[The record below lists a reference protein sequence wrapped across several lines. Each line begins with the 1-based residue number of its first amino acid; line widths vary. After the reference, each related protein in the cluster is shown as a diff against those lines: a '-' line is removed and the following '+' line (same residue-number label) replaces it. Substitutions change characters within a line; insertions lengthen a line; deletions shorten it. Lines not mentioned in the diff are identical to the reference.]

1 MHLYTGCVE
10 NRQDPLKLGRCQ
22 VRVVGL
28 HNSDKTQLKTE
39 DLPWAYPMQP
49 LTSAGISGIGH
60 TPLGPVE
67 GSWVVIMFRDDD
79 EQQPILLGTIG
90 GIPQAQGTI
99 DQDNDQM
106 ILKEDGMLA
115 GSDGQ
120 TTTSSNGDTTT
131 NTSSTP
137 GEEDVGL
144 NLASKYTPSSDAV
157 NLIKQYE
164 GLRLT
169 AYQDSVG
176 IWTIG
181 YGTTTINGVA
191 VYQGQTITQ
200 AQADE
205 YLLEHMQSNVSPII
219 NTKVKA
225 PITQSMYDA
234 LCCFTYNLGS
244 GNLSKST
251 LLKELNTTKYLDTA
265 TSFLDYNKAGGVV
278 LAGLTKRRSAE
289 KDLFL
294 KDGIPSISG
303 DLTPV
308 QGVNAPIDSSNTSS
322 GLNNNGAAVVLGFK
336 DPKGK
341 YPLYLNEPD
350 TNKLARHE
358 DIKKTIVYKKE
369 LAREKAVLTAGGKT
383 WDQAHIPYNASYPY
397 NHVFMTESGHIMEF
411 DDTQYSERVHIY
423 HKSGTFTEIDAN
435 GTQVNRI
442 VGDNYE
448 ILERNG
454 HVYIKGTMDVTI
466 DGDHNV
472 KVNNALNV
480 DVSGKTTINV
490 FNDADLNVSGTMNLS
505 VKESLNIKAASI
517 NMESTSGSI
526 NIKSA
531 ASLNESA
538 PDMNINATSYKETVD
553 TSSYRWNGTKQ
564 VYTGGDTYERHSAGT
579 DYACVGDPI
588 RSGSAACPTVST
600 ATSAIS
606 NGLAEPSAAIIP
618 VAQEFTDLVVIT
630 RGAEAAAHYE
640 TPEEGD
646 ATAYTA
652 KQISDGTLRAD
663 EKDSGT
669 VQGSAS
675 ASPNNVTPLPQSCN
689 LINGMDKFTADL
701 QLSTHFTL
709 GALTKNGTRMPVNQQ
724 GLTAQEIVCNLKGLA
739 ENCLE
744 PIIGL
749 YPSMVITSGFRRPND
764 VAASSKTSQHYL
776 GQAADIIIPGF
787 SRQKH
792 YDAIQAIQ
800 QLIPY
805 DQLILEYSGANT
817 VWIHV
822 SFKYITNRQMAFTMR
837 DHTKVGDTGQFTLI
851 A

>member
-79 EQQPILLGTIG
+79 EQQPIILGTIG

-120 TTTSSNGDTTT
+120 TTTNTNGDTVT

-144 NLASKYTPSSDAV
+144 NLASKYTPSSDAI

-181 YGTTTINGVA
+181 YGTTSINGVP

-205 YLLEHMQSNVSPII
+205 YLLTHIKSNVSPII

-308 QGVNAPIDSSNTSS
+308 QGVNPPIDSSNTST
-322 GLNNNGAAVVLGFK
+322 GLNNGGAAVVQGFK

-472 KVNNALNV
+472 KVNNALNLQVVGNVNMNVTGNMNV
-480 DVSGKTTINV
+480 DVAGTYNLKAAGINLETHTSPV
-490 FNDADLNVSGTMNLS
+490 NILSANSVNVQSAAAQSFKAGATFNVDAVRVDMNSGTAGNASGSGLSTLS
-505 VKESLNIKAASI
+505 V
-517 NMESTSGSI
+517 
-526 NIKSA
+526 
-531 ASLNESA
+531 
-538 PDMNINATSYKETVD
+538 ATPEL
-553 TSSYRWNGTKQ
+553 
-564 VYTGGDTYERHSAGT
+564 
-579 DYACVGDPI
+579 P
-588 RSGSAACPTVST
+588 
-600 ATSAIS
+600 
-606 NGLAEPSAAIIP
+606 
-618 VAQEFTDLVVIT
+618 EFSELVVIT

-646 ATAYTA
+646 ATDYIA
-652 KQISDGTLRAD
+652 KRINDGTLKED

-669 VQGSAS
+669 AQGSAS
-675 ASPNNVTPLPQSCN
+675 ASPNNVAPLPQSCN
-689 LINGMDKFTADL
+689 LISSMDKFTADL
-701 QLSTHFTL
+701 QLSSHFTL

-744 PIIGL
+744 KIIGL
-749 YPSMVITSGFRRPND
+749 YPSMIITSGFRRPND
-764 VAASSKTSQHYL
+764 VAGSSKTSQHYL
-776 GQAADIIIPGF
+776 GQAADIVIPGF

-792 YDAIQAIQ
+792 YDAVQAIQ

-822 SFKYITNRQMAFTMR
+822 SFKYTANRQMAFTMR
-837 DHTKVGDTGQFTLI
+837 DHKKVGDTGQFTLI
-851 A
+851 G

>member
-67 GSWVVIMFRDDD
+67 GSWVVVMFRDDD
-79 EQQPILLGTIG
+79 EQQPIILGTIG
-90 GIPQAQGTI
+90 GIPQAHGTI

-120 TTTSSNGDTTT
+120 TTTNTNGDTVT

-144 NLASKYTPSSDAV
+144 NLASKYTPSSDAI

-191 VYQGQTITQ
+191 VYEGQTITQ

-205 YLLEHMQSNVSPII
+205 YLLDHIENNVSPII

-308 QGVNAPIDSSNTSS
+308 QGVNPPVDSSNTSS
-322 GLNNNGAAVVLGFK
+322 GLNNGGAAVVMGFK

-369 LAREKAVLTAGGKT
+369 LAREKDVLTAAGKT

-472 KVNNALNV
+472 KVNNAMNLEVIGNVDMKVTGNMNV
-480 DVSGKTTINV
+480 DVAGMYNLKASGIN
-490 FNDADLNVSGTMNLS
+490 LETHTGPM
-505 VKESLNIKAASI
+505 
-517 NMESTSGSI
+517 

-531 ASLNESA
+531 NSVNVQSA
-538 PDMNINATSYKETVD
+538 AAQSFKAGATFNVDAARVDMNSGTAGDATGTGLDTLTV
-553 TSSYRWNGTKQ
+553 
-564 VYTGGDTYERHSAGT
+564 
-579 DYACVGDPI
+579 
-588 RSGSAACPTVST
+588 
-600 ATSAIS
+600 ATPE
-606 NGLAEPSAAIIP
+606 LP
-618 VAQEFTDLVVIT
+618 EFTDLVVIT
-630 RGAEAAAHYE
+630 RGAEAAAHFE

-646 ATAYTA
+646 ATEYTA
-652 KQISDGTLRAD
+652 KQISDGTLRED
-663 EKDSGT
+663 EKDFGT
-669 VQGSAS
+669 EQGSA
-675 ASPNNVTPLPQSCN
+675 AANPNNVAPLPQSCN
-689 LINGMDKFTADL
+689 LISSMDKFTADL

-739 ENCLE
+739 ENCLD
-744 PIIGL
+744 PIIKL
-749 YPSMVITSGFRRPND
+749 YPSMIITSGFRRPGD
-764 VAASSKTSQHYL
+764 VAKSSKTSQHYL
-776 GQAADIIIPGF
+776 GQAADITIPGF

-792 YDAIQAIQ
+792 YDAIQTIQ

-805 DQLILEYSGANT
+805 DQLILEYSGKTT

-822 SFKYITNRQMAFTMR
+822 SFKYATNRQMAFTMR
-837 DHTKVGDTGQFTLI
+837 DHKKVADGQFTLI

>member
-28 HNSDKTQLKTE
+28 HNYDKTQLKTE

-49 LTSAGISGIGH
+49 ITSAGISGVGH

-67 GSWVVIMFRDDD
+67 GSWVVVMFRDDD
-79 EQQPILLGTIG
+79 EQQPIILGTIG

-115 GSDGQ
+115 SSDGQ
-120 TTTSSNGDTTT
+120 TTTDANGDTTT

-137 GEEDVGL
+137 AEEDVGL
-144 NLASKYTPSSDAV
+144 NLASKYTPSSDAL

-191 VYQGQTITQ
+191 VYEGQTITQ

-294 KDGIPSISG
+294 KNGVPSISG

-308 QGVNAPIDSSNTSS
+308 QGVNTPVDSSNTSS
-322 GLNNNGAAVVLGFK
+322 GLNNGGAAVVMGFK

-369 LAREKAVLTAGGKT
+369 LAREKAVLTAAGKT

-397 NHVFMTESGHIMEF
+397 NHVFMSESGHIMEF

-454 HVYIKGTMDVTI
+454 HVYIKGTLDVTI

-472 KVNNALNV
+472 KVNNAMNLEVVGNVNMKVTGNMNV
-480 DVSGKTTINV
+480 DVAGTYNLKASGIN
-490 FNDADLNVSGTMNLS
+490 LETHTGPM
-505 VKESLNIKAASI
+505 
-517 NMESTSGSI
+517 

-531 ASLNESA
+531 NSVNVQSA
-538 PDMNINATSYKETVD
+538 AAQSFKAGATFNVDAVRVDMND
-553 TSSYRWNGTKQ
+553 GTA
-564 VYTGGDTYERHSAGT
+564 GDA
-579 DYACVGDPI
+579 
-588 RSGSAACPTVST
+588 SGSGLDTLTV
-600 ATSAIS
+600 ATPE
-606 NGLAEPSAAIIP
+606 LP
-618 VAQEFTDLVVIT
+618 EFTDLVVIT

-663 EKDSGT
+663 EKDFGT
-669 VQGSAS
+669 AQGSAT
-675 ASPNNVTPLPQSCN
+675 ASPNDVAPLPQSCN
-689 LINGMDKFTADL
+689 LISSMDKFTPDL

>member
-1 MHLYTGCVE
+1 MRLYTGCVE

-28 HNSDKTQLKTE
+28 HNYDKTQLKTE

-49 LTSAGISGIGH
+49 ITSAGISGVGH

-67 GSWVVIMFRDDD
+67 GSWVVVMFRDEDQ
-79 EQQPILLGTIG
+79 QQPIILGTVG

-106 ILKEDGMLA
+106 VLKEDGMLP

-120 TTTSSNGDTTT
+120 TTTDSNGNTVT
-131 NTSSTP
+131 NTSSTSTS
-137 GEEDVGL
+137 EDTGL
-144 NLASKYTPSSDAV
+144 NPATKYSPSADAI

-169 AYQDSVG
+169 SYQDSVG
-176 IWTIG
+176 VWTIG
-181 YGTTTINGVA
+181 YGTTSINGVP
-191 VYQGQTITQ
+191 VYEGQTITE

-205 YLLEHMQSNVSPII
+205 YLLSYLETDVSPIVSSK
-219 NTKVKA
+219 TKS

-289 KDLFL
+289 KNLFL

-308 QGVNAPIDSSNTSS
+308 QGVNTPVDSSNTSS
-322 GLNNNGAAVVLGFK
+322 GLNNGGAAVIMGFK

-369 LAREKAVLTAGGKT
+369 LAREKAVLTAAGKT

-472 KVNNALNV
+472 KVNNAMNLEVVGNVNMKVTGNMNV
-480 DVSGKTTINV
+480 DVAGTYNLKASGIN
-490 FNDADLNVSGTMNLS
+490 LETHTGPM
-505 VKESLNIKAASI
+505 
-517 NMESTSGSI
+517 

-531 ASLNESA
+531 NSVNVQSSA
-538 PDMNINATSYKETVD
+538 AQSFKAGATFNVDAVRVDMND
-553 TSSYRWNGTKQ
+553 GTA
-564 VYTGGDTYERHSAGT
+564 GDA
-579 DYACVGDPI
+579 
-588 RSGSAACPTVST
+588 SGSGLDTLTV
-600 ATSAIS
+600 ATPE
-606 NGLAEPSAAIIP
+606 LP
-618 VAQEFTDLVVIT
+618 EFTDLVVIT
-630 RGAEAAAHYE
+630 RGAEAAALYE

-663 EKDSGT
+663 EKDFGT
-669 VQGSAS
+669 AQGSAT
-675 ASPNNVTPLPQSCN
+675 ASPNNVAPLPQSCN
-689 LINGMDKFTADL
+689 LISSMDKFTPDL

-764 VAASSKTSQHYL
+764 VAQSSATSQHYL

-822 SFKYITNRQMAFTMR
+822 SFKYTANRQIALTMR

>member
-67 GSWVVIMFRDDD
+67 GSWVVVMFRDDD
-79 EQQPILLGTIG
+79 EQQPIILGTIG

-120 TTTSSNGDTTT
+120 TTTNTNGDTVT

-144 NLASKYTPSSDAV
+144 NLASKYTPSSDAI

-191 VYQGQTITQ
+191 VYEGQTITQ

-205 YLLEHMQSNVSPII
+205 YLLDHIENNVSPII

-308 QGVNAPIDSSNTSS
+308 QGVNPPVDSSNTSS
-322 GLNNNGAAVVLGFK
+322 GLNNGGAAVVMGFK

-369 LAREKAVLTAGGKT
+369 LAREKDVLTAAGKT

-472 KVNNALNV
+472 KVNNAMNLEVIGNVDMKVTGNMNV
-480 DVSGKTTINV
+480 DVAGMYNLKASGIN
-490 FNDADLNVSGTMNLS
+490 LETHTGPM
-505 VKESLNIKAASI
+505 
-517 NMESTSGSI
+517 

-531 ASLNESA
+531 NSVNVQSA
-538 PDMNINATSYKETVD
+538 AAQSFKAGATFNVDAARVDMNSGTAGDATGTGLDTLTV
-553 TSSYRWNGTKQ
+553 
-564 VYTGGDTYERHSAGT
+564 
-579 DYACVGDPI
+579 
-588 RSGSAACPTVST
+588 
-600 ATSAIS
+600 ATPE
-606 NGLAEPSAAIIP
+606 LP
-618 VAQEFTDLVVIT
+618 EFTDLVVIT
-630 RGAEAAAHYE
+630 RGAEAAAHFE

-646 ATAYTA
+646 ATEYTA
-652 KQISDGTLRAD
+652 KQISDGTLRED
-663 EKDSGT
+663 EKDFGT
-669 VQGSAS
+669 EQGSA
-675 ASPNNVTPLPQSCN
+675 AANPNNVAPLPQSCN
-689 LINGMDKFTADL
+689 LISSMDKFTADL

-739 ENCLE
+739 ENCLD
-744 PIIGL
+744 PIIKL
-749 YPSMVITSGFRRPND
+749 YPSMIITSGFRRPGD
-764 VAASSKTSQHYL
+764 VAKSSKTSQHYL
-776 GQAADIIIPGF
+776 GQAADITIPGF

-792 YDAIQAIQ
+792 YDAIQTIQ

-805 DQLILEYSGANT
+805 DQLILEYSGKTT

-822 SFKYITNRQMAFTMR
+822 SFKYATNRQMAFTMR
-837 DHTKVGDTGQFTLI
+837 DHKKVADGQFTLI

>member
-1 MHLYTGCVE
+1 MKLYTGCVE
-10 NRQDPLKLGRCQ
+10 NRADPLKLGRCQ

-28 HNSDKTQLKTE
+28 HNYDKTQLKTE

-49 LTSAGISGIGH
+49 ITSAGISGIGH

-79 EQQPILLGTIG
+79 EQQPIILGSLG
-90 GIPQAQGTI
+90 GIPQATGNI

-106 ILKEDGMLA
+106 ILKEDGMLP
-115 GSDGQ
+115 GSNSQ
-120 TTTSSNGDTTT
+120 TTTDNNGNTVT
-131 NTSSTP
+131 NTDSAVSGEDTKLNPASSY
-137 GEEDVGL
+137 
-144 NLASKYTPSSDAV
+144 SPSSDAV

-176 IWTIG
+176 VWTIG
-181 YGTTTINGVA
+181 YGTTIINGSP

-200 AQADE
+200 SQADE
-205 YLLEHMQSNVSPII
+205 YLLAHIKTEVSPTISSK
-219 NTKVKA
+219 TKA

-244 GNLSKST
+244 GTLSRST
-251 LLKELNTTKYLDTA
+251 LLKDLNTTKYLDSATA
-265 TSFLDYNKAGGVV
+265 FLDYNKAGTTI
-278 LAGLTKRRSAE
+278 LPGLTKRRAAE
-289 KDLFL
+289 KNLFL

-308 QGVNAPIDSSNTSS
+308 QGINTPVDSSNTSS
-322 GLNNNGAAVVLGFK
+322 GLNNGGAAMVVGFK

-369 LAREKAVLTAGGKT
+369 LAREKGILTAAGKT
-383 WDQAHIPYNASYPY
+383 WDQSHIPYNASYPF

-411 DDTQYSERVHIY
+411 DDTQNSERIHLY
-423 HKSGTFTEIDAN
+423 HKSGTYQEIDAN

-454 HVYIKGTMDVTI
+454 HVLIKGTMDVTI

-472 KVNNALNV
+472 KINNAMNVEVIGNVNMKVNGNMNV
-480 DVSGKTTINV
+480 DVAGTYNLKAAGINLESHSNAV
-490 FNDADLNVSGTMNLS
+490 NVLSANSVNVQSAAAQNFKAGATFNVDAVRVDMNSGTAGS
-505 VKESLNIKAASI
+505 A
-517 NMESTSGSI
+517 SGSGLDTL
-526 NIKSA
+526 A
-531 ASLNESA
+531 V
-538 PDMNINATSYKETVD
+538 ATPEL
-553 TSSYRWNGTKQ
+553 
-564 VYTGGDTYERHSAGT
+564 
-579 DYACVGDPI
+579 P
-588 RSGSAACPTVST
+588 
-600 ATSAIS
+600 
-606 NGLAEPSAAIIP
+606 
-618 VAQEFTDLVVIT
+618 EFTDLVVIT
-630 RGAEAAAHYE
+630 RGAEAAAYYE

-646 ATAYTA
+646 PTAYTN
-652 KQISDGTLRAD
+652 KQINDGTLSAD

-669 VQGSAS
+669 AQGSAS
-675 ASPNNVTPLPQSCN
+675 TTPNDVAPLPQSCN
-689 LINGMDKFTADL
+689 MISSMDKFTPDL
-701 QLSTHFTL
+701 QLSTHFNL
-709 GALTKNGTRMPVNQQ
+709 GSLTKNGTRMPVAQQ
-724 GLTAQEIVCNLKGLA
+724 GLTAQEIVCNLKGVA

-744 PIIGL
+744 PIMNL
-749 YPSMVITSGFRRPND
+749 YPSMIITSGFRRPSD
-764 VAASSKTSQHYL
+764 VAESSKTSQHYL

-822 SFKYITNRQMAFTMR
+822 SFKYTSNRQMAFTMR
-837 DHTKVGDTGQFTLI
+837 DHSKYGETGQFTLI

>member
-1 MHLYTGCVE
+1 MTKLYTGCCE

-67 GSWVVIMFRDDD
+67 GSWVVVMFRDDD
-79 EQQPILLGTIG
+79 EQQPIILGTIG

-99 DQDNDQM
+99 DQDNDQL

-120 TTTSSNGDTTT
+120 TTTDANGDTTT

-137 GEEDVGL
+137 AEEDVGL
-144 NLASKYTPSSDAV
+144 NLASKYTPSSDAI

-164 GLRLT
+164 GLRLN

-181 YGTTTINGVA
+181 YGTTTINGAA
-191 VYQGQTITQ
+191 VYEGQTITQ

-205 YLLEHMQSNVSPII
+205 YLLTHIQNNVSPII

-308 QGVNAPIDSSNTSS
+308 QGVNAPVDSSNTST
-322 GLNNNGAAVVLGFK
+322 GLNNGGAAVVLGFK

-472 KVNNALNV
+472 KVNNAMNLEVVGNVNMKVTGNMNV
-480 DVSGKTTINV
+480 DVAGTYNLKASGIN
-490 FNDADLNVSGTMNLS
+490 LETHTGPM
-505 VKESLNIKAASI
+505 
-517 NMESTSGSI
+517 

-531 ASLNESA
+531 NSVNVQSSA
-538 PDMNINATSYKETVD
+538 AQSFKAGATFNVDAVRVDMNS
-553 TSSYRWNGTKQ
+553 GTA
-564 VYTGGDTYERHSAGT
+564 GDA
-579 DYACVGDPI
+579 
-588 RSGSAACPTVST
+588 SGSGLDTLSV
-600 ATSAIS
+600 ATPE
-606 NGLAEPSAAIIP
+606 LP
-618 VAQEFTDLVVIT
+618 EFTDLVVIT

-663 EKDSGT
+663 EKDFGT
-669 VQGSAS
+669 AQGSAT
-675 ASPNNVTPLPQSCN
+675 ASPNNVIPLPQSCN
-689 LINGMDKFTADL
+689 LINGMNKFTADL

-749 YPSMVITSGFRRPND
+749 YPSMIITSGFRRPND

-776 GQAADIIIPGF
+776 GQAADIVIPGF

-792 YDAIQAIQ
+792 YDAIQTIQ

-822 SFKYITNRQMAFTMR
+822 SFKYTANRQMAFTMR
-837 DHTKVGDTGQFTLI
+837 DHSKVGGTGQFTLI

>member
-1 MHLYTGCVE
+1 MKLYTGCVE

-49 LTSAGISGIGH
+49 ITSAGISGVGH

-79 EQQPILLGTIG
+79 EQQPIILGSIG
-90 GIPQAQGTI
+90 GIPQAPGTI

-106 ILKEDGMLA
+106 ILKEDGMLP
-115 GSDGQ
+115 GSDAQ
-120 TTTSSNGDTTT
+120 TITDSNG
-131 NTSSTP
+131 NTVTSTASTP
-137 GEEDVGL
+137 AAEDTGL
-144 NLASKYTPSSDAV
+144 NPATKYSPSTDAV
-157 NLIKQYE
+157 SLIKQYE

-169 AYQDSVG
+169 AYQDSIGV
-176 IWTIG
+176 WTIG
-181 YGTTTINGVA
+181 YGTTSINGA
-191 VYQGQTITQ
+191 PVYQGQTITQ

-205 YLLEHMQSNVSPII
+205 YLLAHIKSDVSPTI
-219 NTKVKA
+219 NSKVKA

-251 LLKELNTTKYLDTA
+251 LLKELNTTKYLESA
-265 TSFLDYNKAGGVV
+265 TSFLDYNKAGGNI

-308 QGVNAPIDSSNTSS
+308 EGVNAPVDSSSSSS
-322 GLNNNGAAVVLGFK
+322 GLNNQGAVVIGFK

-411 DDTQYSERVHIY
+411 DDTQHSERIHLY
-423 HKSGTFTEIDAN
+423 HKSGTFTEVDAN

-442 VGDNYE
+442 IGDNYE

-472 KVNNALNV
+472 KINNALNLQVVGNVNMNVTGNMNV
-480 DVSGKTTINV
+480 DVAG
-490 FNDADLNVSGTMNLS
+490 MYNL
-505 VKESLNIKAASI
+505 KAQGI
-517 NMESTSGSI
+517 NMETHTSPVNVLSANSVNVQSAAAQNFKAGATFNVDAVRVDMNDGTAGDASGSGLDTLDI
-526 NIKSA
+526 
-531 ASLNESA
+531 
-538 PDMNINATSYKETVD
+538 ATPEV
-553 TSSYRWNGTKQ
+553 
-564 VYTGGDTYERHSAGT
+564 
-579 DYACVGDPI
+579 P
-588 RSGSAACPTVST
+588 
-600 ATSAIS
+600 
-606 NGLAEPSAAIIP
+606 
-618 VAQEFTDLVVIT
+618 EFSELVVIT
-630 RGAEAAAHYE
+630 RGAEAAAWYE

-652 KQISDGTLRAD
+652 KQINDGTLKAD

-669 VQGSAS
+669 AQGSA
-675 ASPNNVTPLPQSCN
+675 AAGGNDVAPLPQSCN
-689 LINGMDKFTADL
+689 LINGMEKFTADL
-701 QLSTHFTL
+701 QLSKHFTL
-709 GALTKNGTRMPVNQQ
+709 GALTKNGTRMPINQQ

-744 PIIGL
+744 PIVGL
-749 YPSMVITSGFRRPND
+749 YPSMIITSGFRRPND
-764 VAASSKTSQHYL
+764 VAESSATSQHYL

-792 YDAIQAIQ
+792 YEAIQAIQ

-805 DQLILEYSGANT
+805 DQLLLEYSGKNT

-822 SFKYITNRQMAFTMR
+822 SFKYTANRQMAFTMR
-837 DHTKVGDTGQFTLI
+837 DHQRYGGIGTYTLI

>member
-1 MHLYTGCVE
+1 
-10 NRQDPLKLGRCQ
+10 
-22 VRVVGL
+22 
-28 HNSDKTQLKTE
+28 
-39 DLPWAYPMQP
+39 MQP
-49 LTSAGISGIGH
+49 ITSAGISGVGH

-79 EQQPILLGTIG
+79 EQQPIILGTIG

-120 TTTSSNGDTTT
+120 TTTDANGDTTT
-131 NTSSTP
+131 NTSSIP

-144 NLASKYTPSSDAV
+144 NLASKYTPSSDAI

-191 VYQGQTITQ
+191 VYEGQTITQ

-205 YLLEHMQSNVSPII
+205 YLLDHIENNVSPII

-251 LLKELNTTKYLDTA
+251 LLKELNTTKYLESA

-308 QGVNAPIDSSNTSS
+308 QGVNAPIDSSNTST
-322 GLNNNGAAVVLGFK
+322 GLNNGGAVVLGFK

-454 HVYIKGTMDVTI
+454 HVYIKGSMNVTI

-472 KVNNALNV
+472 KVNNAMNLEVVGNVNMKVTGNMNV
-480 DVSGKTTINV
+480 DVAGTYNLKASGIN
-490 FNDADLNVSGTMNLS
+490 LETHTGPM
-505 VKESLNIKAASI
+505 
-517 NMESTSGSI
+517 

-531 ASLNESA
+531 NSINVQSA
-538 PDMNINATSYKETVD
+538 AAQSFKAGATFNVDAVRVDMNS
-553 TSSYRWNGTKQ
+553 GTA
-564 VYTGGDTYERHSAGT
+564 GDA
-579 DYACVGDPI
+579 
-588 RSGSAACPTVST
+588 SGSGLDTLSV
-600 ATSAIS
+600 ATPE
-606 NGLAEPSAAIIP
+606 LP
-618 VAQEFTDLVVIT
+618 EFTDLVVIT

-646 ATAYTA
+646 ATAYIA
-652 KQISDGTLRAD
+652 KQINDGTLRAD
-663 EKDSGT
+663 EKDFGT
-669 VQGSAS
+669 AQGSAT
-675 ASPNNVTPLPQSCN
+675 ASPNDVTPLPQSCN
-689 LINGMDKFTADL
+689 LISSMDKFTPDL
-701 QLSTHFTL
+701 QLSTHFNL
-709 GALTKNGTRMPVNQQ
+709 GSLTKNGTRMPVNQQ

-749 YPSMVITSGFRRPND
+749 YPSMIITSGFRRPND

-776 GQAADIIIPGF
+776 GQAADIVIPGF

-792 YDAIQAIQ
+792 YEAIQAIQ

-822 SFKYITNRQMAFTMR
+822 SFKYTANRQMAFTMR

>member
-28 HNSDKTQLKTE
+28 HNYDKTQLKTE

-49 LTSAGISGIGH
+49 ITSAGISGVGH

-67 GSWVVIMFRDDD
+67 GSWVVVMFRDDD
-79 EQQPILLGTIG
+79 EQQPIILGTIG

-115 GSDGQ
+115 SSDGQ
-120 TTTSSNGDTTT
+120 TTTDANGDTTT

-137 GEEDVGL
+137 AEEDIGL
-144 NLASKYTPSSDAV
+144 NLANKYSPSSDAI

-169 AYQDSVG
+169 SYQDSVG

-181 YGTTTINGVA
+181 YGTTSINGTPVS
-191 VYQGQTITQ
+191 QGQTITQ

-205 YLLEHMQSNVSPII
+205 YLLTHIQNNVSPII

-234 LCCFTYNLGS
+234 MCCFTYNLGS

-294 KDGIPSISG
+294 KDGIPSVSG

-308 QGVNAPIDSSNTSS
+308 QGVNAPVDSSNTSS
-322 GLNNNGAAVVLGFK
+322 GINNGGAAVVMGFK

-369 LAREKAVLTAGGKT
+369 LAREKDVLTAAGKT

-472 KVNNALNV
+472 KVNNAMNLEVIGNVDMKVTGNMNV
-480 DVSGKTTINV
+480 DVAGTYNLKASGIN
-490 FNDADLNVSGTMNLS
+490 LETHTGPM
-505 VKESLNIKAASI
+505 
-517 NMESTSGSI
+517 

-531 ASLNESA
+531 NSVNVQSA
-538 PDMNINATSYKETVD
+538 AAQSFKAGATFNVDAARVDMNSGTAGDAAGSGLDTLTVATPEL
-553 TSSYRWNGTKQ
+553 
-564 VYTGGDTYERHSAGT
+564 
-579 DYACVGDPI
+579 P
-588 RSGSAACPTVST
+588 
-600 ATSAIS
+600 
-606 NGLAEPSAAIIP
+606 
-618 VAQEFTDLVVIT
+618 EFTDLVVIT

-646 ATAYTA
+646 ATEYTA

-663 EKDSGT
+663 EKDFGT
-669 VQGSAS
+669 AQGSAA
-675 ASPNNVTPLPQSCN
+675 ASPNDVAPLPQSCN
-689 LINGMDKFTADL
+689 LISSMDKFTADL

-709 GALTKNGTRMPVNQQ
+709 AALTKNGTRMPVNQQ

-739 ENCLE
+739 ENCLD
-744 PIIGL
+744 PIIKL
-749 YPSMVITSGFRRPND
+749 YPSMIITSGFRRPGD
-764 VAASSKTSQHYL
+764 VAKSSKTSQHYL
-776 GQAADIIIPGF
+776 GQAADITIPGF

-805 DQLILEYSGANT
+805 DQLILEYSGKTT

-822 SFKYITNRQMAFTMR
+822 SFKYTANRKMAFTMR
-837 DHTKVGDTGQFTLI
+837 DHTKVADGQFTLI

>member
-28 HNSDKTQLKTE
+28 HNYDKTQLKTE

-49 LTSAGISGIGH
+49 ITSAGISGVGH

-67 GSWVVIMFRDDD
+67 GSWVVVMFRDDD
-79 EQQPILLGTIG
+79 EQQPIILGTIG

-120 TTTSSNGDTTT
+120 TTTDANGDTTT

-191 VYQGQTITQ
+191 VYEGQTITQ

-294 KDGIPSISG
+294 KNGVPSISG

-308 QGVNAPIDSSNTSS
+308 QGVNTPVDSSSTSS
-322 GLNNNGAAVVLGFK
+322 GLNNGGAAVVMGFK

-369 LAREKAVLTAGGKT
+369 LAREKAVLTAAGKT

-472 KVNNALNV
+472 KVNNAMNLEVVGNVNMKVTGNMNV
-480 DVSGKTTINV
+480 DVAGTYNLKASGIN
-490 FNDADLNVSGTMNLS
+490 LETHTGPM
-505 VKESLNIKAASI
+505 
-517 NMESTSGSI
+517 

-531 ASLNESA
+531 NSVNVQSA
-538 PDMNINATSYKETVD
+538 AAQSFKAGATFNVDAVRVDMND
-553 TSSYRWNGTKQ
+553 GTA
-564 VYTGGDTYERHSAGT
+564 GDA
-579 DYACVGDPI
+579 
-588 RSGSAACPTVST
+588 SGSGLDTLSV
-600 ATSAIS
+600 ATPE
-606 NGLAEPSAAIIP
+606 LP
-618 VAQEFTDLVVIT
+618 EFTDLVVIT

-663 EKDSGT
+663 EKDFGT
-669 VQGSAS
+669 AQGSAT
-675 ASPNNVTPLPQSCN
+675 ASPNNVAPLPQSCN
-689 LINGMDKFTADL
+689 LISSMDKFTPDL
-701 QLSTHFTL
+701 QLSTHFNL
-709 GALTKNGTRMPVNQQ
+709 GSLTKNGTRMPVNQQ

-764 VAASSKTSQHYL
+764 VAQSSKTSQHYL

-792 YDAIQAIQ
+792 YDAIQTIQ

-822 SFKYITNRQMAFTMR
+822 SFKYTANRQMAFTMR

>member
-79 EQQPILLGTIG
+79 EQQPIILGTIG

-120 TTTSSNGDTTT
+120 TTTNTNGDTVT

-144 NLASKYTPSSDAV
+144 NLASKYTPSSDAI

-181 YGTTTINGVA
+181 YGTTSINGVP

-205 YLLEHMQSNVSPII
+205 YLLTHIKSNVSPII

-308 QGVNAPIDSSNTSS
+308 QGVNPPIDSSNTST
-322 GLNNNGAAVVLGFK
+322 GLNNGGAAVVLGFK

-472 KVNNALNV
+472 KVNNALNLQVVGNVNMNVTGNMNV
-480 DVSGKTTINV
+480 DVAGTYNLKAAGINLETHTSPV
-490 FNDADLNVSGTMNLS
+490 NILSANSVNVQSAAAQSFKAGATFNVDAVRVDMNSGTAGNASGSGLSTLS
-505 VKESLNIKAASI
+505 V
-517 NMESTSGSI
+517 
-526 NIKSA
+526 
-531 ASLNESA
+531 
-538 PDMNINATSYKETVD
+538 ATPEL
-553 TSSYRWNGTKQ
+553 
-564 VYTGGDTYERHSAGT
+564 
-579 DYACVGDPI
+579 P
-588 RSGSAACPTVST
+588 
-600 ATSAIS
+600 
-606 NGLAEPSAAIIP
+606 
-618 VAQEFTDLVVIT
+618 EFSELVVIT

-646 ATAYTA
+646 ATDYIA
-652 KQISDGTLRAD
+652 KRINDGTLRED

-669 VQGSAS
+669 SQGSTS
-675 ASPNNVTPLPQSCN
+675 ASPNDVAPLPQSCN
-689 LINGMDKFTADL
+689 LISSMDKFTADL

-724 GLTAQEIVCNLKGLA
+724 GLTAQEIVCNLKGLS

-744 PIIGL
+744 KIIGL
-749 YPSMVITSGFRRPND
+749 YPSMIITSGFRRPND
-764 VAASSKTSQHYL
+764 VAGSSKTSQHYL
-776 GQAADIIIPGF
+776 GQAADIVIPGF

-792 YDAIQAIQ
+792 YDAVQAIQ

-822 SFKYITNRQMAFTMR
+822 SFKYTANRQMAFTMR
-837 DHTKVGDTGQFTLI
+837 DHKKVGDTGQFTLI
-851 A
+851 G

>member
-1 MHLYTGCVE
+1 MRLYTGCVE

-28 HNSDKTQLKTE
+28 HNYDKTQLKTE

-49 LTSAGISGIGH
+49 ITSAGISGVGH

-67 GSWVVIMFRDDD
+67 GSWVVVMFRDEDQ
-79 EQQPILLGTIG
+79 QQPIILGTVG

-106 ILKEDGMLA
+106 VLKEDGMLP

-120 TTTSSNGDTTT
+120 TTTDSNGNTVT
-131 NTSSTP
+131 NTSSTSTS
-137 GEEDVGL
+137 EDTGL
-144 NLASKYTPSSDAV
+144 NPATKYSPSADAI

-169 AYQDSVG
+169 SYQDSVG
-176 IWTIG
+176 VWTIG
-181 YGTTTINGVA
+181 YGTTSINGVP
-191 VYQGQTITQ
+191 VYEGQTITE

-205 YLLEHMQSNVSPII
+205 YLLSYLETDVSPIVSSK
-219 NTKVKA
+219 TKS

-289 KDLFL
+289 KNLFL

-308 QGVNAPIDSSNTSS
+308 QGVNTPVDSSNTSS
-322 GLNNNGAAVVLGFK
+322 GLNNGGAAVIMGFK

-369 LAREKAVLTAGGKT
+369 LAREKAVLTAAGKT

-472 KVNNALNV
+472 KVNNAMNLEVVGNVNMKVTGNMNV
-480 DVSGKTTINV
+480 DVAGTYNLKASGIN
-490 FNDADLNVSGTMNLS
+490 LETHTGPM
-505 VKESLNIKAASI
+505 
-517 NMESTSGSI
+517 

-531 ASLNESA
+531 NSVNVQSSA
-538 PDMNINATSYKETVD
+538 AQSFKAGATFNVDAVRVDMND
-553 TSSYRWNGTKQ
+553 GTA
-564 VYTGGDTYERHSAGT
+564 GDA
-579 DYACVGDPI
+579 
-588 RSGSAACPTVST
+588 SGSGLDTLTV
-600 ATSAIS
+600 ATPE
-606 NGLAEPSAAIIP
+606 LP
-618 VAQEFTDLVVIT
+618 EFTDLVVIT

-652 KQISDGTLRAD
+652 
-663 EKDSGT
+663 
-669 VQGSAS
+669 
-675 ASPNNVTPLPQSCN
+675 N
-689 LINGMDKFTADL
+689 
-701 QLSTHFTL
+701 
-709 GALTKNGTRMPVNQQ
+709 
-724 GLTAQEIVCNLKGLA
+724 
-739 ENCLE
+739 
-744 PIIGL
+744 
-749 YPSMVITSGFRRPND
+749 
-764 VAASSKTSQHYL
+764 
-776 GQAADIIIPGF
+776 
-787 SRQKH
+787 
-792 YDAIQAIQ
+792 
-800 QLIPY
+800 
-805 DQLILEYSGANT
+805 
-817 VWIHV
+817 
-822 SFKYITNRQMAFTMR
+822 
-837 DHTKVGDTGQFTLI
+837 
-851 A
+851 

>member
-1 MHLYTGCVE
+1 MRLYTGVVE
-10 NRQDPLKLGRCQ
+10 NRNDPLKLGRCQ

-28 HNSDKTQLKTE
+28 HNYDKTQLKTE

-49 LTSAGISGIGH
+49 ITSAGISGVGH

-79 EQQPILLGTIG
+79 EQQPIILGTIG
-90 GIPQAQGTI
+90 GIPQAQGSI

-106 ILKEDGMLA
+106 ILKEDGMLP
-115 GSDGQ
+115 GSDAQ
-120 TTTSSNGDTTT
+120 TITDSNG
-131 NTSSTP
+131 NTVTSTASTP
-137 GEEDVGL
+137 AAEDTGL
-144 NLASKYTPSSDAV
+144 NPATKYSPSTDAV
-157 NLIKQYE
+157 SLIKQYE

-176 IWTIG
+176 VWTIG
-181 YGTTTINGVA
+181 YGTTSINGTP

-205 YLLEHMQSNVSPII
+205 YLLAHIKSDVSPTI
-219 NTKVKA
+219 NSKVKA

-251 LLKELNTTKYLDTA
+251 LLKELNTTKYLESA
-265 TSFLDYNKAGGVV
+265 TSFLDYNKAGGNI

-308 QGVNAPIDSSNTSS
+308 EGVNAPVDSSNSSS
-322 GLNNNGAAVVLGFK
+322 GLNNQGAVVIGFK

-383 WDQAHIPYNASYPY
+383 WDQAQIPYNASYPY

-411 DDTQYSERVHIY
+411 DDTQHSERIHLY
-423 HKSGTFTEIDAN
+423 HKSGTFTEVDAN

-472 KVNNALNV
+472 KINNALNV
-480 DVSGKTTINV
+480 QVVGNVNMNVTGNMNVDVAG
-490 FNDADLNVSGTMNLS
+490 MYNL
-505 VKESLNIKAASI
+505 KAQGI
-517 NMESTSGSI
+517 NMETHTSPVNVLSANSVNVQSAAAQNFKAGATFNVDAVRVDMNSGTAGNASGSGLDTLAV
-526 NIKSA
+526 A
-531 ASLNESA
+531 APEM
-538 PDMNINATSYKETVD
+538 P
-553 TSSYRWNGTKQ
+553 
-564 VYTGGDTYERHSAGT
+564 
-579 DYACVGDPI
+579 
-588 RSGSAACPTVST
+588 
-600 ATSAIS
+600 
-606 NGLAEPSAAIIP
+606 
-618 VAQEFTDLVVIT
+618 EFSELVVIT
-630 RGAEAAAHYE
+630 RGAEAAAWYE

-652 KQISDGTLRAD
+652 KQINDGTLKAD

-669 VQGSAS
+669 AQGSA
-675 ASPNNVTPLPQSCN
+675 AAGGNDVAPLPQSCN
-689 LINGMDKFTADL
+689 LISGMEKFTADL
-701 QLSTHFTL
+701 QLSKHFTL
-709 GALTKNGTRMPVNQQ
+709 GALTKNGTRMPINQQ

-744 PIIGL
+744 PIVGL
-749 YPSMVITSGFRRPND
+749 YPSMIITSGFRRPND
-764 VAASSKTSQHYL
+764 VAESSATSQHYL

-792 YDAIQAIQ
+792 YEAIQAIQ

-805 DQLILEYSGANT
+805 DQLLLEYSGANT

-822 SFKYITNRQMAFTMR
+822 SFKYTANRQMAFTMR
-837 DHTKVGDTGQFTLI
+837 DHQRYGGIGTYTLI